1 MSTRSQPEF
10 IAEVLERLGVLA
22 AGQTAEVEDTS
33 RVQELIP
40 STQAFLKA
48 TEAYYWSDVDNIPD
62 DAFMPLVDVT
72 AWMCRGKYGVQGDAL
87 VELKDAK
94 ENALRALKIMQRA
107 KPSYL
112 TLRVEYF

>member
-1 MSTRSQPEF
+1 MSTRLQPEF

-33 RVQELIP
+33 RVQDLIA
-40 STQAFLKA
+40 STQEFLKS
-48 TEAYYWSDVDNIPD
+48 TEAYYWSDINNIPN

-72 AWMCRGKYGVQGDAL
+72 AWMCRGKFGVQGDAL
-87 VELKDAK
+87 AELKEAK
-94 ENALRALKIMQRA
+94 DNALRALKVMQRA

-112 TLRVEYF
+112 TLRTEYF